1 MSVFGLSICGS
12 HFISSRKSGAVD
24 TSRCQDWV
32 VHPMNSIYAIMV
44 LFKTSTT
51 NFLSLDL
58 LSDLDGLGPD
68 ERFAFGT
75 SLSPVLD

>member
-1 MSVFGLSICGS
+1 
-12 HFISSRKSGAVD
+12 
-24 TSRCQDWV
+24 
-32 VHPMNSIYAIMV
+32 MNSISHMYAIMV

-58 LSDLDGLGPD
+58 LSVLDGLGPE

-75 SLSPVLD
+75 SLSLVLD